1 MSSPE
6 AVDLLHRISERATSI
21 DKNLEKSF
29 LRCIKLLQRKL
40 IDQSAGAH
48 MAFLFD
54 PSKTKSIP
62 VKGERKHYPVN
73 RIFCVGRN
81 YVDHAKEMGLAVDR
95 EKPFYFTKAATHFQN
110 SGTTV
115 VYPGGTTNFHYEVEL
130 VVAIGKKIFNGD
142 LEKARKAVFGY
153 AVGLD
158 LTRRDLQLSE
168 RAHQRPW
175 DLGKDV
181 EQSAIVSTITKAK
194 DFGIVGPQRI
204 HLSLN
209 GEIKQ
214 DSRLSELV
222 WKVDEIIAH
231 LSKFYHLAPGDLI
244 MTGTPAGVGPVLPGD
259 KIKGGIDGLEPISIK
274 IGNPR

>member
-1 MSSPE
+1 
-6 AVDLLHRISERATSI
+6 
-21 DKNLEKSF
+21 
-29 LRCIKLLQRKL
+29 
-40 IDQSAGAH
+40 

-54 PSKTKSIP
+54 LPAIPSIP
-62 VKGERKHYPVN
+62 VKGEKKHYPVS

-81 YVDHAKEMGLAVDR
+81 YVEHAKEMGIPVDR
-95 EKPFYFTKAATHFQN
+95 EKPFYFTKSAAHFVN
-110 SGTTV
+110 TGATV
-115 VYPGGTTNFHYEVEL
+115 CYPGGTTNFHYEVEL

-142 LEKARKAVFGY
+142 IAKARKSVFGY

-158 LTRRDLQLSE
+158 MTRRDLQLSE

-181 EQSAIVSTITKAK
+181 EQSAVVSTITKAK

-209 GEIKQ
+209 GALKQ
-214 DSRLSELV
+214 DAKLDDLV

-231 LSKFYHLAPGDLI
+231 LSKFYHLGPGDLI
-244 MTGTPAGVGPVLPGD
+244 MTGTPAGVGAVLPGD
-259 KIKGGIDGLEPISIK
+259 KIRGDIDGLDPITIK
-274 IGNPR
+274 IGKMK